1 MRKLARAIGP
11 LILLAWVTNGA
22 ASAQPASIRY
32 QSGDTPMVGYLARP
46 LGQTGRAPGILVVHD
61 WMGLGP
67 YARRR
72 ADELAG
78 LGYVALAVDM
88 YGGGKQAN
96 DNTEA
101 AQLAGDLKK
110 GDRAE
115 LLRRATAA
123 LETLAGL
130 PQVDTNRLAAIGYC
144 FGGTV
149 VLELARSGAP
159 LRASSSTTV
168 PPKQYPIAASRLVS
182 TCGSPARVS
191 SAAVARR
198 SSSAR
203 SPFFKSPASWAA
215 SVLSLACLP
224 PPYMSTAKATYPSP
238 ASSSARLRAYGPS
251 PIQSCTTRIPGA
263 RPVWPSG
270 RAR

>member
-1 MRKLARAIGP
+1 MRTPTTMIGT
-11 LILLAWVTNGA
+11 LILLTWVATGA
-22 ASAQPASIRY
+22 VSAQPATIKY
-32 QSGDTPMVGYLARP
+32 KSGDTAMVGYLARP
-46 LGQTGRAPGILVVHD
+46 LGQVGRAPGILVVPD

-88 YGGGKQAN
+88 YGGGKMAN

-115 LLRRATAA
+115 LRRRATAA
-123 LETLAGL
+123 LETLTGL

-149 VLELARSGAP
+149 VLELARGGAP
-159 LRASSSTTV
+159 LKGV
-168 PPKQYPIAASRLVS
+168 VS
-182 TCGSPARVS
+182 FHGGLDTPSLAKTGMVQ
-191 SAAVARR
+191 AAVLVCHGADDPFVPKKDVEAFQAEMREAGADWQMILYSGAVHSFTKPEAGSDPSSGQAYNANADHR
-198 SSSAR
+198 SWTLMQQ
-203 SPFFKSPASWAA
+203 FFKEIFAP
-215 SVLSLACLP
+215 
-224 PPYMSTAKATYPSP
+224 
-238 ASSSARLRAYGPS
+238 R
-251 PIQSCTTRIPGA
+251 
-263 RPVWPSG
+263 WPL
-270 RAR
+270 